1 MQLQALD
8 CKGWA
13 ARKQVHSVSPEETL
27 RDSNQVSQGK
37 NSMSRTRHEALQ
49 AAGAMSAIIAARGDN
64 FGFNSRGG
72 NDGGTGR
79 AVFRHATRRFW
90 RPRDQGGAEGKRRPV
105 PHLGSP
111 VLRRGMLDIFFGQ

>member
-8 CKGWA
+8 CQGFA
-13 ARKQVHSVSPEETL
+13 TRKQVHSVSPEETL

-49 AAGAMSAIIAARGDN
+49 AAGAMSAIIAARGDHS
-64 FGFNSRGG
+64 GFNSRGG

-79 AVFRHATRRFW
+79 AVLRPGTRRFW
-90 RPRDQGGAEGKRRPV
+90 GRREQGGAEGNERPSTL
-105 PHLGSP
+105 PRYDLI
-111 VLRRGMLDIFFGQ
+111 R

>member
-8 CKGWA
+8 CQGFA
-13 ARKQVHSVSPEETL
+13 TRKQVHSVSPEETL

-49 AAGAMSAIIAARGDN
+49 AADAMSAIIAAPGGN
-64 FGFNSRGG
+64 CGINSRGG

-79 AVFRHATRRFW
+79 ARIRQSTRTYLR
-90 RPRDQGGAEGKRRPV
+90 RRYRRGAEGK
-105 PHLGSP
+105 
-111 VLRRGMLDIFFGQ
+111 